1 MDQGLQARI
10 LARCHT
16 RIRATLDIDAIFP
29 HLNGQALLTD
39 NEINI
44 LRNNL
49 HTVQYRIDCLVQWL
63 PRKGRDAL
71 SRFIVCLRMS
81 SGDALGHEELADL
94 LDQEVRSATVP
105 SYSGKSPLNRYVRGC
120 KHRRVACKHSKQ
132 MGGVSKG
139 ALGSK

>member
-29 HLNGQALLTD
+29 HLNEQGLLTH
-39 NEINI
+39 NETYI

-63 PRKGRDAL
+63 PRKGTDAL

-81 SGDALGHEELADL
+81 SGDALGHEELANL
-94 LDQEVRSATVP
+94 LDRAVISVTGP
-105 SYSGKSPLNRYVRGC
+105 SKYSCASPLNAEMLC
-120 KHRRVACKHSKQ
+120 FF
-132 MGGVSKG
+132 
-139 ALGSK
+139 